1 MTNCLA
7 YGNTNKGFDQNHNL
21 GSITL
26 YNCTSVDNTRY
37 NYVEYEQP
45 ASGKTAIYKNC
56 LSFNTAGGT
65 GLNVGTFVQVTKCSW
80 SGFTVTAADFES
92 VAPGTELTAARKS
105 DGSLPDIK
113 FMHLKQGSSL
123 VDAGVDVGIAYKGKA
138 PDIGAFESSYTSNVG
153 NSTASNSSELDWRVF
168 SNGEHADIEFILPNP
183 QLVIIAVFEL
193 SGKKVV
199 AAISTMAHQGRNIQ
213 TLDLKNITAGL
224 YICSLEYNG
233 LVSNK
238 KLVKKI

>member
-1 MTNCLA
+1 M
-7 YGNTNKGFDQNHNL
+7 
-21 GSITL
+21 
-26 YNCTSVDNTRY
+26 
-37 NYVEYEQP
+37 
-45 ASGKTAIYKNC
+45 
-56 LSFNTAGGT
+56 
-65 GLNVGTFVQVTKCSW
+65 
-80 SGFTVTAADFES
+80 
-92 VAPGTELTAARKS
+92 APGTELTAARKS